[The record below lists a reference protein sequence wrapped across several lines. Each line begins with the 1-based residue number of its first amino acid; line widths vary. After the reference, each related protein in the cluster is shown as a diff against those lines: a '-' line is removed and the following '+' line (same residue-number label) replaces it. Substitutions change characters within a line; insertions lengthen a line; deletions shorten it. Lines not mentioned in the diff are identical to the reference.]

1 MVRELLVES
10 EPDRAGVLVEDP
22 SARGVI
28 KEHFSESFAN
38 VRARNVEGG
47 NEYRFATIRLQP

>member
-1 MVRELLVES
+1 VES